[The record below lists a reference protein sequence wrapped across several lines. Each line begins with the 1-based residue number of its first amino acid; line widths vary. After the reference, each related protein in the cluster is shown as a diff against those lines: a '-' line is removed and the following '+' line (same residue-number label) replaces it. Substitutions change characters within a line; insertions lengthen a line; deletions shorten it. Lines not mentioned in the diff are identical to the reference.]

1 MIVRK
6 VPLTLT
12 ELTRS
17 QSSVLIS
24 HIGGCELSSVIPAFA
39 TRILGG
45 PKVLLADS
53 NAAAMEASDVR
64 SPLTQCSL
72 RFCSGVV
79 ARVARLIARRSRAV
93 TRQPWPAK
101 VMSQNAACALQGQ
114 ELCAVHTLRNSC
126 TATPPIPPALPSV
139 VLLISGGGLESHLQH
154 QSQRHGGLQGRGRTS
169 LPAVL
174 WTFQAYNE
182 GRSLMAYPCT
192 ITRAPCSLTGWHP

>member
-1 MIVRK
+1 LIVRN

-79 ARVARLIARRSRAV
+79 ARMARSIARRSRAV

-101 VMSQNAACALQGQ
+101 VMSQNAACALQRQG
-114 ELCAVHTLRNSC
+114 LCAVHALRNSC
-126 TATPPIPPALPSV
+126 TAAPPIPPALPSV
-139 VLLISGGGLESHLQH
+139 VLFDLRWGIGVAPAAPVTKTCRPSRPRKDESSRGAVDISG
-154 QSQRHGGLQGRGRTS
+154 
-169 LPAVL
+169 V
-174 WTFQAYNE
+174 
-182 GRSLMAYPCT
+182 
-192 ITRAPCSLTGWHP
+192 